1 MGCLAE
7 NSDSALQNHLR
18 PLKML
23 MSNHHTQKN
32 LIGPGWSPGHRLF
45 RNSPLE
51 TYLHRFTNYLHHF
64 MNKENKPIWIMQLW
78 KWTTSNSS
86 SNNCGLGTKKQTN
99 KQTNKQTRSSHGKSS
114 RAMPETW
121 VRCLGWQMPEKGKA
135 NHSSHGIWSHH
146 FMGNR
151 WGNSGSSVR
160 LYFGGLQNH
169 CTWWLQPWN

>member
-99 KQTNKQTRSSHGKSS
+99 KQTNKHVAHMVKVLGQCQRPGFDVWVGRCQKRGRITTPVMASGPITSWGIDG
-114 RAMPETW
+114 ET
-121 VRCLGWQMPEKGKA
+121 VEAVSEFIL
-135 NHSSHGIWSHH
+135 
-146 FMGNR
+146 
-151 WGNSGSSVR
+151 
-160 LYFGGLQNH
+160 GGLQNH